1 MHTKNHRSKN
11 KKKAPRR
18 GETEAG
24 QKGPAK
30 TSRESRPCETGDQ
43 GPKRG
48 PRQNGQRPVPVR
60 TGKIGPRKIGPRPV
74 PVGPDTKG
82 LKPGRGKTG
91 SIPFLLERENC
102 PQKRR
107 PKNRAASRPRGNRT
121 LPPQTGPKNGAT
133 QILPAMKSVWQPSAF
148 HGSSVKNSCARQR
161 CWRDVGPEGP
171 PQAARREAQR
181 ARRRTSHRRASER
194 QAGRGSLPARCRRE
208 LPPHP
213 QQRRPA
219 SGTLPPN
226 LLEG

>member
-1 MHTKNHRSKN
+1 MVVKKITENRENQTQTKRKKRILHERSFKP
-11 KKKAPRR
+11 KTLQEKGPQKFHERPAPVRQ
-18 GETEAG
+18 ETRG
-24 QKGPAK
+24 QKEAP
-30 TSRESRPCETGDQ
+30 
-43 GPKRG
+43 
-48 PRQNGQRPVPVR
+48 
-60 TGKIGPRKIGPRPV
+60 
-74 PVGPDTKG
+74 
-82 LKPGRGKTG
+82 GKTG
-91 SIPFLLERENC
+91 SVPFLWERETA
-102 PQKRR
+102 PPKR
-107 PKNRAASRPRGNRT
+107 PEKNRAASRPRGNRT